1 MNLEQYIET
10 FRLQHINGDIL
21 SDCDDDI
28 LANELQINSRLH
40 RLRLLRIISGQ
51 YSAMDMMSGH
61 DGYVVMLPS
70 K

>member
-1 MNLEQYIET
+1 MNLEQYIDT

-28 LANELQINSRLH
+28 LTNELQINSRLH
-40 RLRLLRIISGQ
+40 RLRLMRIISGQ
-51 YSAMDMMSGH
+51 YSVLEIMSGH
-61 DGYVVMLPS
+61 DGYVVMLPG